1 MPYAAIASRCIEYE
15 RIDVASADRP
25 TLIFLHEGLGV
36 DLDVERFPHSVS
48 RMRPRATRWC
58 IRATDTAVPNR
69 CTSAY
74 GARYA

>member
-36 DLDVERFPHSVS
+36 DLDVERFPTAC
-48 RMRPRATRWC
+48 RACGW
-58 IRATDTAVPNR
+58 
-69 CTSAY
+69 
-74 GARYA
+74 